1 MFYGDD
7 ARGGIQGLQGPFPEF
22 GNRADIY
29 GRKIGPS
36 RENLVEIR
44 IAGVVRR
51 SLERM
56 RRVPGPKG
64 PDRRR
69 GGGASVRYGGSGFD
83 VRSGKCVPPHAAARG
98 G

>member
-83 VRSGKCVPPHAAARG
+83 V
-98 G
+98 